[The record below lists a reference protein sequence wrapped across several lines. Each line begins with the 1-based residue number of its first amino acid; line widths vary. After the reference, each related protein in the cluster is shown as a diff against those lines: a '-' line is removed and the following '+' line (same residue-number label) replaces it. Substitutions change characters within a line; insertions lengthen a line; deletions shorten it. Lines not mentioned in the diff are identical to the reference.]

1 MAAGAVVF
9 RGLSLSSSCPPG
21 PWPPARADGSR
32 GDRYG
37 RGGDDGWHGSRP
49 ASLPWHP
56 ASARPWARASARQSW
71 ALRLSALP
79 WARRAWALRLSAR
92 LSALPWVRASARQ
105 SWQPRL
111 SVLPWA
117 RRAWAPRLS
126 ARRPWA
132 RRPWA
137 RRAWAPRLSVLRVAR
152 AWAARGGATG
162 LWASWRGAVI

>member
-79 WARRAWALRLSAR
+79 WARRAWGLRLSAR
-92 LSALPWVRASARQ
+92 LSALPW
-105 SWQPRL
+105 
-111 SVLPWA
+111 A
-117 RRAWAPRLS
+117 RRAWALRLS
-126 ARRPWA
+126 ARLSARPWV
-132 RRPWA
+132 
-137 RRAWAPRLSVLRVAR
+137 RASSGRGWAPRLSDLPWGQAAAQRGVGFGPWAVRVAVP
-152 AWAARGGATG
+152 AVGG
-162 LWASWRGAVI
+162 V

>member
-9 RGLSLSSSCPPG
+9 RGLSLSSSCPPA

-79 WARRAWALRLSAR
+79 WARRAGALGLSAR
-92 LSALPWVRASARQ
+92 PWGLALVGGGWGLGVAVWRSGWTVGWGWGGHTSA
-105 SWQPRL
+105 
-111 SVLPWA
+111 
-117 RRAWAPRLS
+117 
-126 ARRPWA
+126 
-132 RRPWA
+132 
-137 RRAWAPRLSVLRVAR
+137 
-152 AWAARGGATG
+152 G
-162 LWASWRGAVI
+162 

>member
-92 LSALPWVRASARQ
+92 LWALS
-105 SWQPRL
+105 L
-111 SVLPWA
+111 A
-117 RRAWAPRLS
+117 RRAGVYLVSGHLS
-126 ARRPWA
+126 AVPWL
-132 RRPWA
+132 
-137 RRAWAPRLSVLRVAR
+137 RASVRHLRQVR
-152 AWAARGGATG
+152 VFVR
-162 LWASWRGAVI
+162 

>member
-56 ASARPWARASARQSW
+56 ASARPWAR
-71 ALRLSALP
+71 
-79 WARRAWALRLSAR
+79 RAWALRLSAR

-105 SWQPRL
+105 SWAPRL

-117 RRAWAPRLS
+117 RASAPRALAPRPWALRFSALPWARAS

-132 RRPWA
+132 RRLGGLGWR
-137 RRAWAPRLSVLRVAR
+137 RRAWAWVL
-152 AWAARGGATG
+152 
-162 LWASWRGAVI
+162 